1 MQNLNVSSSEKSVT
15 QHELNFIIQFYF
27 FSFNLIIF
35 IYYIYF
41 IIHYSAHSSLN
52 QMTIGM
58 IRL

>member
-1 MQNLNVSSSEKSVT
+1 MQNLNVFSSEKSVT

-27 FSFNLIIF
+27 FGFNFIIF

-41 IIHYSAHSSLN
+41 IIHYSADSSLT